1 MLVRRLDLIFIQRKE
16 QRKEDKKK
24 DKKVLWCSGYGH
36 VHKYQTHFRGFI
48 QTDPLLS
55 FQQYLDTVKQASNK
69 SSLSLALCFKLL
81 EFEVLSKKC

>member
-55 FQQYLDTVKQASNK
+55 FQQYLGTVKWASNK
-69 SSLSLALCFKLL
+69 SSFIISPMF
-81 EFEVLSKKC
+81 

>member
-36 VHKYQTHFRGFI
+36 VHKCQTHFRGFI

-55 FQQYLDTVKQASNK
+55 F
-69 SSLSLALCFKLL
+69 
-81 EFEVLSKKC
+81 